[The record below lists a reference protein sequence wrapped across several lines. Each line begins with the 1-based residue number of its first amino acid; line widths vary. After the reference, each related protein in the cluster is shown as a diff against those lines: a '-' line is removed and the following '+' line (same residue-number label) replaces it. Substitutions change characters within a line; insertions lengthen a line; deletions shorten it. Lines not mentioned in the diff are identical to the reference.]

1 MMVDGWFVTRTYIEV
16 FHGISREDSLTLAV
30 WHGHLIPNISCP
42 MQKTKPN
49 ELAAAKMVGGR
60 CFGVTVTVRFWMSMV
75 DRVWGPV
82 SILIRYLEQGTSRVT
97 FVVPPEVSRLPPG
110 YGILNEGNLNKC
122 SEETVILQKKLKNL
136 RTQQPWD
143 RVTVT
148 HCKGTWSFR
157 PTTSYYHIHVSF
169 QWIVLFW
176 DFLGVPYF
184 SYYPEGTVTI
194 RSHTRMSWRSCLKGI
209 EFSCVINGCFLD
221 CLPLI
226 EYLK

>member
-1 MMVDGWFVTRTYIEV
+1 
-16 FHGISREDSLTLAV
+16 
-30 WHGHLIPNISCP
+30 

-110 YGILNEGNLNKC
+110 YGILNEGDLNKC

-136 RTQQPWD
+136 RTQQPGD

-157 PTTSYYHIHVSF
+157 PTTSI
-169 QWIVLFW
+169 IL
-176 DFLGVPYF
+176 PY
-184 SYYPEGTVTI
+184 S
-194 RSHTRMSWRSCLKGI
+194 
-209 EFSCVINGCFLD
+209 CFLPVDSVD
-221 CLPLI
+221 CTFLRFLRSSLFFLLSGRNCDHTQSYQDVLKVLP
-226 EYLK
+226 